1 MTSQI
6 RLDNLQV
13 VPVSLGGRNWNST
26 NLLKVDL
33 NQPKTYYEERE
44 GAQYPVTMAK
54 GSYSPIGYKGPK
66 LSTGARRRDVY
77 ISYVLYLINI
87 MISTD
92 TSI

>member
-6 RLDNLQV
+6 RLNNLQV
-13 VPVSLGGRNWNST
+13 APVSLGVRNWNST

-33 NQPKTYYEERE
+33 NKQKTYYEERE
-44 GAQYPVTMAK
+44 GAQNPREE
-54 GSYSPIGYKGPK
+54 SYSPIGYKGPK